1 MIQHGGPGSYAPR
14 ATVFVLS
21 GNLFKAII
29 GEMHFLHGEG
39 ILVKRVFVSG
49 ASGNVGRLV
58 VRNVIEREGFELV
71 GGYCRECGEDLGF
84 LAGGRPAGVLAS
96 SNLRV
101 GLTQCQADLVID
113 FTHVSVLMEH
123 LAIYA
128 ELGLDAVVGTTGL
141 SEEDFSKVESIV
153 AKKGLRWAIISNYGL
168 GINLVMDFLARARAF
183 YPYVSITDRHH
194 PAMGNAPSGTA
205 AMLAQ
210 SVPEGPR
217 GEVLSREVYEGVLG
231 GKIAGIPVH
240 SERLPYPAPFSEHE
254 IVLGRQDEIIRI
266 TVSDFTSDI
275 YLDGIFLAAGRIS
288 EIPHGTLVR
297 KLSDF
302 N

>member
-1 MIQHGGPGSYAPR
+1 VRRI
-14 ATVFVLS
+14 
-21 GNLFKAII
+21 
-29 GEMHFLHGEG
+29 
-39 ILVKRVFVSG
+39 FVSG

-58 VRNVIEREGFELV
+58 VRQVIEREGFELA
-71 GGYCRECGEDLGF
+71 GGYCRECGEDLGR
-84 LAGGRPAGVLAS
+84 LADGHSAGVLAS
-96 SNLRV
+96 SDLRG
-101 GLTQCQADLVID
+101 GLLESHADLVID

-123 LAIYA
+123 LAVYA
-128 ELGLDAVVGTTGL
+128 ELGLDAVIGTTGL
-141 SEEDFSKVESIV
+141 SEEDFCKVQSTVSE
-153 AKKGLRWAIISNYGL
+153 KGLRWAIISNYGL
-168 GINLVMDFLARARAF
+168 GINLVMDFMARAKAF

-205 AMLAQ
+205 AMLAR
-210 SVPEGPR
+210 SVPEGPL
-217 GEVLSREVYEGVLG
+217 GEVQSRETYEGVLG

-275 YLDGIFLAAGRIS
+275 YLDGIFLAAGRIA
-288 EIPHGTLVR
+288 EIPPGTLVR
-297 KLSDF
+297 TLSEF

>member
-1 MIQHGGPGSYAPR
+1 MRRI
-14 ATVFVLS
+14 
-21 GNLFKAII
+21 
-29 GEMHFLHGEG
+29 
-39 ILVKRVFVSG
+39 FVSG

-58 VRNVIEREGFELV
+58 VRQVIGREGFELA
-71 GGYCRECGEDLGF
+71 GGYCRECGEDLGS

-96 SNLRV
+96 SNLRE
-101 GLTQCQADLVID
+101 GLTQCHADLVID
-113 FTHVSVLMEH
+113 FTHVGVLMEH

-128 ELGLDAVVGTTGL
+128 DLGLDAVIGTTGL
-141 SEEDFSKVESIV
+141 SEEDFRKVQSIV
-153 AKKGLRWAIISNYGL
+153 TEKGLRWAIISNYGL
-168 GINLVMDFLARARAF
+168 GINLVMDFMARARAF

-210 SVPEGPR
+210 SIPEGPR
-217 GEVLSREVYEGVLG
+217 GEVQSREIYDGVLG
-231 GKIAGIPVH
+231 GKISGIPVH

-266 TVSDFTSDI
+266 TVSDFTSEI
-275 YLDGIFLAAGRIS
+275 YLDGIFLAAARIS
-288 EIPHGTLVR
+288 DLPPGTLAR
-297 KLSDF
+297 KLSMF

>member
-1 MIQHGGPGSYAPR
+1 MRKI
-14 ATVFVLS
+14 
-21 GNLFKAII
+21 
-29 GEMHFLHGEG
+29 
-39 ILVKRVFVSG
+39 FVSG

-58 VRNVIEREGFELV
+58 VRQVIEREGFALA
-71 GGYCRECGEDLGF
+71 GGYCRECGQDL
-84 LAGGRPAGVLAS
+84 GVLADGTPAGILAS
-96 SNLRV
+96 ADLRE
-101 GLTQCQADLVID
+101 GLLTSQADLVID

-123 LAIYA
+123 LAVYA
-128 ELGLDAVVGTTGL
+128 ELGLDAVIGTTGL
-141 SEEDFSKVESIV
+141 TEEDFTKVELIV

-168 GINLVMDFLARARAF
+168 GINLVMDFMARARAF
-183 YPYVSITDRHH
+183 YPYVSIIDRHH

-217 GEVLSREVYEGVLG
+217 GEVQSREVYEGVLG
-231 GKIAGIPVH
+231 GKIAGVPVH

-275 YLDGIFLAAGRIS
+275 YLDGVFLAAGRIA
-288 EIPHGTLVR
+288 EIPPGTLVR
-297 KLSDF
+297 KLSEF